1 MHFDK
6 TVLKVLTFRL
16 LRTSLKL
23 CDTTLGFQQ
32 GLVWLAGSSGA
43 WARAQNPQV
52 NAMKM
57 HFILLNRYFLVE
69 SSLP

>member
-32 GLVWLAGSSGA
+32 GLAGLLD
-43 WARAQNPQV
+43 QV
-52 NAMKM
+52 GLGLEHK
-57 HFILLNRYFLVE
+57 ILK
-69 SSLP
+69 SMP

>member
-1 MHFDK
+1 MRHN
-6 TVLKVLTFRL
+6 T
-16 LRTSLKL
+16 
-23 CDTTLGFQQ
+23 
-32 GLVWLAGSSGA
+32 GLPARACRLAGSSGA

-52 NAMKM
+52 NDMKM